1 MSPEDFCR
9 CYKTHCG
16 NTIRKLGTGEAYGS
30 HSRVCKGA
38 HALPGSLVGCACLV
52 CYTGGHNNHNTSAF
66 LVPGKEQS
74 PTQKD
79 TARANNNLLK
89 IRANNNLLKIQ
100 RIAIITVLSLATGA
114 FVWSHV
120 VYYLAASTFS
130 AGEAPWAWGTY
141 PRIRRLAHGIRRLA
155 QTAPPPPSR
164 RTCRS
169 FTCVFTPA
177 SRPTQTTNYAFAT

>member
-1 MSPEDFCR
+1 MSPEDVCR

-16 NTIRKLGTGEAYGS
+16 KTIRKLGTSEAYGS

-120 VYYLAASTFS
+120 VYYYLAASTFFGRGS
-130 AGEAPWAWGTY
+130 PMGLGNLPPHMAPRSRHTARSRG
-141 PRIRRLAHGIRRLA
+141 PGGGPMKPIRVILFLVL
-155 QTAPPPPSR
+155 
-164 RTCRS
+164 C
-169 FTCVFTPA
+169 F
-177 SRPTQTTNYAFAT
+177 